1 MRVQDE
7 KIKGFNVLEL
17 IIVIAIIG
25 VLSAVAYPNFSDW
38 RKDRETRNSVVKIKS
53 LIEGINA
60 QVQRGQYAFV
70 QVDVNEIRLV
80 SGDDGLIVTS
90 KGMKPK
96 TLATLLNTE
105 GSTWWVEP
113 NGRCKIT
120 LPTAPVE
127 AVDEAAED
135 AVVKKPYWDED
146 PDPNR
151 DQIIDLDKIEVRQI
165 VLDNVATTWRDDVG
179 AVCFGKNDQWYSGNG
194 ELVSSS
200 GDDVIVDSYL
210 FICNRSNTRS
220 QCDIDNV
227 TGEPTTE
234 HDHLYVIEWSRFGNI
249 KLEKWNKRDAEW
261 IEQ

>member
-17 IIVIAIIG
+17 LIVIAIIG

-70 QVDVNEIRLV
+70 QVDVKEGELV

-96 TLATLLNTE
+96 TLATLLNTG
-105 GSTWWVEP
+105 GSDWWVKP
-113 NGRCKIT
+113 NERCNN
-120 LPTAPVE
+120 
-127 AVDEAAED
+127 VDQA
-135 AVVKKPYWDED
+135 YWDED
-146 PDPNR
+146 PDPDR

>member
-17 IIVIAIIG
+17 IVVIAIIG
-25 VLSAVAYPNFSDW
+25 VLSAVAYPNFSEW
-38 RKDRETRNSVVKIKS
+38 RKDRETRSAVVKIKS

-70 QVDVNEIRLV
+70 QVDVEEGRLINE
-80 SGDDGLIVTS
+80 DDGLIVTS

-96 TLATLLNTE
+96 TLATLLNNGE
-105 GSTWWVEP
+105 SGWWVTP
-113 NGRCKIT
+113 NERCNI
-120 LPTAPVE
+120 
-127 AVDEAAED
+127 VDEADEA
-135 AVVKKPYWDED
+135 YWDED
-146 PDPNR
+146 PDPDRN
-151 DQIIDLDKIEVRQI
+151 QIIDLDKIEVRQI

-227 TGEPTTE
+227 TGEPITE

>member
-25 VLSAVAYPNFSDW
+25 VLSAVAYPNFSEW
-38 RKDRETRNSVVKIKS
+38 RKDRETRSAVVKIKS

-70 QVDVNEIRLV
+70 QVDVEEGTLTNE
-80 SGDDGLIVTS
+80 DDGLIVTS

-96 TLATLLNTE
+96 TLATLLNNGE
-105 GSTWWVEP
+105 SDWWVTP
-113 NGRCKIT
+113 NERCNI
-120 LPTAPVE
+120 
-127 AVDEAAED
+127 VDEA
-135 AVVKKPYWDED
+135 YWDED
-146 PDPNR
+146 PDPDRN
-151 DQIIDLDKIEVRQI
+151 QIIDLDKIEVRQI

>member
-1 MRVQDE
+1 VQDE

-17 IIVIAIIG
+17 LIVIAIIG
-25 VLSAVAYPNFSDW
+25 VLSAVAYPNFSEW

-70 QVDVNEIRLV
+70 QVDVEEVELV
-80 SGDDGLIVTS
+80 SGDDVLIVTS

-96 TLATLLNTE
+96 TLATLLNTG
-105 GSTWWVEP
+105 GSDWWVKP
-113 NGRCKIT
+113 NERCNN
-120 LPTAPVE
+120 
-127 AVDEAAED
+127 VDQA
-135 AVVKKPYWDED
+135 YWDED
-146 PDPNR
+146 PDPDR

-165 VLDNVATTWRDDVG
+165 VLDNVATTWRDKKG

-210 FICNRSNTRS
+210 FICNRSRTRS

-234 HDHLYVIEWSRFGNI
+234 HDYLYVIEWSRFGNI
-249 KLEKWNKRDAEW
+249 KLEKWNKRDLEW

>member
-7 KIKGFNVLEL
+7 KIKGFNILEL
-17 IIVIAIIG
+17 LIVIAIIG

-38 RKDRETRNSVVKIKS
+38 QKDRETRSAVVKIKS

-70 QVDVNEIRLV
+70 QVDVEE
-80 SGDDGLIVTS
+80 DDGLIVTS

-96 TLATLLNTE
+96 TLATLLNDGE
-105 GSTWWVEP
+105 SDWWVEP

-120 LPTAPVE
+120 DEITVE
-127 AVDEAAED
+127 AVDEE

-146 PDPNR
+146 PDLYR

-165 VLDNVATTWRDDVG
+165 ELDNVATTWVEKIG

-200 GDDVIVDSYL
+200 GGDLSVDSYL
-210 FICNRSNTRS
+210 FICNRSRTRS

-234 HDHLYVIEWSRFGNI
+234 HDYLYVIEWSRFGNI
-249 KLEKWNKRDAEW
+249 KLEKWNKRDLEW

>member
-17 IIVIAIIG
+17 IVVIAIIG

-70 QVDVNEIRLV
+70 QVDVEEDKE
-80 SGDDGLIVTS
+80 DDVLIVTS

-96 TLATLLNTE
+96 TLATLLNNGE
-105 GSTWWVEP
+105 SGWWVKP
-113 NGRCKIT
+113 NERCKI
-120 LPTAPVE
+120 VDK
-127 AVDEAAED
+127 AVDEA
-135 AVVKKPYWDED
+135 YWDED
-146 PDPNR
+146 PDPDRN
-151 DQIIDLDKIEVRQI
+151 QIIDLDKIEVRQI

-234 HDHLYVIEWSRFGNI
+234 HDHLYVVEWSRFGNI
-249 KLEKWNKRDAEW
+249 KLEKWNKRDSEW

>member
-17 IIVIAIIG
+17 IVVIAIIG

-70 QVDVNEIRLV
+70 QVDVEE
-80 SGDDGLIVTS
+80 DDVLIVTS

-96 TLATLLNTE
+96 TLATLLNNGE
-105 GSTWWVEP
+105 SGWWVMP
-113 NGRCKIT
+113 NERCKI
-120 LPTAPVE
+120 
-127 AVDEAAED
+127 VDEADEA
-135 AVVKKPYWDED
+135 YWDED

-220 QCDIDNV
+220 QCDIDNL

-234 HDHLYVIEWSRFGNI
+234 HDYLYVIEWSRFGNI

>member
-70 QVDVNEIRLV
+70 QVDVEE
-80 SGDDGLIVTS
+80 DDVLIVTS

-96 TLATLLNTE
+96 TLATLLNN
-105 GSTWWVEP
+105 GKSGWWVTP
-113 NGRCKIT
+113 NERCNI
-120 LPTAPVE
+120 
-127 AVDEAAED
+127 VDEADEADE
-135 AVVKKPYWDED
+135 AYWDED
-146 PDPNR
+146 PDPDRN
-151 DQIIDLDKIEVRQI
+151 QIIDLDKIEVRQI
-165 VLDNVATTWRDDVG
+165 VLDNVATTWRDNVG

>member
-25 VLSAVAYPNFSDW
+25 VLSAVAYPNFSEW
-38 RKDRETRNSVVKIKS
+38 RKDRETRSAVVKIKS

-70 QVDVNEIRLV
+70 QVDVEE
-80 SGDDGLIVTS
+80 DDGLIVTS

-96 TLATLLNTE
+96 TLATLLNNGE
-105 GSTWWVEP
+105 SGWWVKP
-113 NGRCKIT
+113 NERCKI
-120 LPTAPVE
+120 VDK
-127 AVDEAAED
+127 AVDEA
-135 AVVKKPYWDED
+135 YWDED
-146 PDPNR
+146 PDPDRN
-151 DQIIDLDKIEVRQI
+151 QIIDLDKIEVRQI

-249 KLEKWNKRDAEW
+249 KLEKWNKRDSEW

>member
-70 QVDVNEIRLV
+70 QVDVEEGTLTNE
-80 SGDDGLIVTS
+80 DDGLIVTS

-96 TLATLLNTE
+96 TLATLLNNGE
-105 GSTWWVEP
+105 SDWWVKP
-113 NGRCKIT
+113 NGRCKI
-120 LPTAPVE
+120 VDK
-127 AVDEAAED
+127 VDEA
-135 AVVKKPYWDED
+135 YWDED
-146 PDPNR
+146 PDPDRN
-151 DQIIDLDKIEVRQI
+151 QIIDLDKIEVRQI

-227 TGEPTTE
+227 TGEPITE

>member
-7 KIKGFNVLEL
+7 KIKGFNILEL
-17 IIVIAIIG
+17 LIVIAIIG

-38 RKDRETRNSVVKIKS
+38 QKDRETRSDVVEIKS

-70 QVDVNEIRLV
+70 QVDVEEGELLV

-96 TLATLLNTE
+96 TLATLLNTG
-105 GSTWWVEP
+105 GSDWWVKP
-113 NGRCKIT
+113 NERCNN
-120 LPTAPVE
+120 
-127 AVDEAAED
+127 VDQA
-135 AVVKKPYWDED
+135 YWDED
-146 PDPNR
+146 PDPDRN
-151 DQIIDLDKIEVRQI
+151 QIIDLDKIEVRQI
-165 VLDNVATTWRDDVG
+165 TLDNVATTWREDKG

-210 FICNRSNTRS
+210 FICNRSRTRS

-234 HDHLYVIEWSRFGNI
+234 HDYLYVIEWSRFGNI
-249 KLEKWNKRDAEW
+249 KLEKWNKRDLEW

>member
-1 MRVQDE
+1 MRVRDE

-17 IIVIAIIG
+17 LIVIAIIG

-38 RKDRETRNSVVKIKS
+38 QKDRETRSDVVEIKS

-70 QVDVNEIRLV
+70 QVDVEEGELLV

-96 TLATLLNTE
+96 TLATLLNDGE
-105 GSTWWVEP
+105 SDWWVKP
-113 NGRCKIT
+113 NERCKIT
-120 LPTAPVE
+120 DE
-127 AVDEAAED
+127 AV
-135 AVVKKPYWDED
+135 YWDED

-165 VLDNVATTWRDDVG
+165 VLDNVATTWREDKG

-194 ELVSSS
+194 KLVSSS
-200 GDDVIVDSYL
+200 GGDVSVDSYL
-210 FICNRSNTRS
+210 FICNRSRTRS
-220 QCDIDNV
+220 QCDIDNY

-249 KLEKWNKRDAEW
+249 KLEKWNKRDSEW

>member
-25 VLSAVAYPNFSDW
+25 VLSAVAYPNFSEW
-38 RKDRETRNSVVKIKS
+38 RKDRETRSAVVKIKS

-70 QVDVNEIRLV
+70 QVDVEEDKE
-80 SGDDGLIVTS
+80 DDGLIVTS

-96 TLATLLNTE
+96 TLATLLNNGE
-105 GSTWWVEP
+105 SGWWVTP
-113 NGRCKIT
+113 NERCNI
-120 LPTAPVE
+120 
-127 AVDEAAED
+127 VDEADEA
-135 AVVKKPYWDED
+135 YWDED
-146 PDPNR
+146 PDPDRN
-151 DQIIDLDKIEVRQI
+151 QIIDLDKIEVRQI
-165 VLDNVATTWRDDVG
+165 VLDNVATTWRDKIG

>member
-70 QVDVNEIRLV
+70 QVDVEEGRLINE
-80 SGDDGLIVTS
+80 DDGLIVTS

-96 TLATLLNTE
+96 TLATLLNNGE
-105 GSTWWVEP
+105 SDWWVKP
-113 NGRCKIT
+113 NGRCKI
-120 LPTAPVE
+120 VDK
-127 AVDEAAED
+127 VDEA
-135 AVVKKPYWDED
+135 YWDED

>member
-70 QVDVNEIRLV
+70 QVDVEE
-80 SGDDGLIVTS
+80 DDGLIVTS

-96 TLATLLNTE
+96 TLATLLNNGE
-105 GSTWWVEP
+105 SGWWVTP
-113 NGRCKIT
+113 NERCNI
-120 LPTAPVE
+120 
-127 AVDEAAED
+127 VDEADEA
-135 AVVKKPYWDED
+135 YWDED
-146 PDPNR
+146 PDPDRN
-151 DQIIDLDKIEVRQI
+151 QIIDLDKIEVRQI

>member
-17 IIVIAIIG
+17 LIVIAIIG

-38 RKDRETRNSVVKIKS
+38 RKDRETRSAVVKIKS

-70 QVDVNEIRLV
+70 QVHV
-80 SGDDGLIVTS
+80 SENDGLIVTS

-113 NGRCKIT
+113 NGRCNI
-120 LPTAPVE
+120 A
-127 AVDEAAED
+127 DEA
-135 AVVKKPYWDED
+135 YWDED
-146 PDPNR
+146 PDS
-151 DQIIDLDKIEVRQI
+151 DKDLDKIEVRQI
-165 VLDNVATTWRDDVG
+165 VLDNVATTWLDDEG
-179 AVCFGKNDQWYSGNG
+179 AVCFGKNDQWYSGKG
-194 ELVSSS
+194 KLVSSS

-220 QCDIDNV
+220 QCDIDNL

-249 KLEKWNKRDAEW
+249 KLEKWNKRDSEW

>member
-38 RKDRETRNSVVKIKS
+38 QKDRETRSDVVEIKS

-70 QVDVNEIRLV
+70 QVDVEEGELLV

-96 TLATLLNTE
+96 TLATLLNTG
-105 GSTWWVEP
+105 GSDWWVKP
-113 NGRCKIT
+113 NERCNN
-120 LPTAPVE
+120 
-127 AVDEAAED
+127 VDQA
-135 AVVKKPYWDED
+135 YWDED
-146 PDPNR
+146 PDPDR

-165 VLDNVATTWRDDVG
+165 TLDNVATTWREDKG

-210 FICNRSNTRS
+210 FICNRSRTRS

-234 HDHLYVIEWSRFGNI
+234 HDYLYVIEWSRFGNI
-249 KLEKWNKRDAEW
+249 KLEKWNKRDSEW

>member
-70 QVDVNEIRLV
+70 QVDVEEGRLINE
-80 SGDDGLIVTS
+80 DDGLIVTS

-96 TLATLLNTE
+96 TLATLLNTG
-105 GSTWWVEP
+105 GSDWWVKP
-113 NGRCKIT
+113 NERCNN
-120 LPTAPVE
+120 
-127 AVDEAAED
+127 VDQA
-135 AVVKKPYWDED
+135 YWDED
-146 PDPNR
+146 PDPDR

-165 VLDNVATTWRDDVG
+165 VLDNVATTWRDKKG

-200 GDDVIVDSYL
+200 GGDLSVDSYL
-210 FICNRSNTRS
+210 FICNRSKTRS
-220 QCDIDNV
+220 QCDIDND

-234 HDHLYVIEWSRFGNI
+234 HDYLYVIEWSRFGNI
-249 KLEKWNKRDAEW
+249 KLEKWNKRDLEW

>member
-17 IIVIAIIG
+17 LIVIAIIG
-25 VLSAVAYPNFSDW
+25 VLSAVAYPNFSEW
-38 RKDRETRNSVVKIKS
+38 RKDRETRSDVVKIKS

-70 QVDVNEIRLV
+70 QVDVEE
-80 SGDDGLIVTS
+80 DDGLIVTS

-96 TLATLLNTE
+96 TLATLLNTG
-105 GSTWWVEP
+105 GSDWWVKP
-113 NGRCKIT
+113 NERCNN
-120 LPTAPVE
+120 
-127 AVDEAAED
+127 VDQA
-135 AVVKKPYWDED
+135 YWDED
-146 PDPNR
+146 PDPDR

-165 VLDNVATTWRDDVG
+165 ELDNVATTWVEKIG

-200 GDDVIVDSYL
+200 GGDLSVDSYL
-210 FICNRSNTRS
+210 FICNRSRTRS

-234 HDHLYVIEWSRFGNI
+234 HDYLYVIEWSRFGNI
-249 KLEKWNKRDAEW
+249 KLEKWNKRDLEW

>member
-25 VLSAVAYPNFSDW
+25 VLSAVAYPNFSEW
-38 RKDRETRNSVVKIKS
+38 RKDRETRSAVVKIKS

-70 QVDVNEIRLV
+70 QVDVEEDKE
-80 SGDDGLIVTS
+80 DDGLIVTS

-96 TLATLLNTE
+96 TLATLLNNGE
-105 GSTWWVEP
+105 SGWWVRP
-113 NGRCKIT
+113 NERCNI
-120 LPTAPVE
+120 
-127 AVDEAAED
+127 VDEA
-135 AVVKKPYWDED
+135 YWDED
-146 PDPNR
+146 PDPDRN
-151 DQIIDLDKIEVRQI
+151 QIIDLDKIEVRQI
-165 VLDNVATTWRDDVG
+165 VLDNVATTWRDKIG

>member
-17 IIVIAIIG
+17 LIVIAIIG

-70 QVDVNEIRLV
+70 QVDVEE
-80 SGDDGLIVTS
+80 DDVLIVTS

-96 TLATLLNTE
+96 TLATLLNNGE
-105 GSTWWVEP
+105 SGWWVKP
-113 NGRCKIT
+113 NERCNI
-120 LPTAPVE
+120 
-127 AVDEAAED
+127 VDEA
-135 AVVKKPYWDED
+135 YWDED

-165 VLDNVATTWRDDVG
+165 VLDNVATTWRDEIG

>member
-70 QVDVNEIRLV
+70 QVDVEEGRLINE
-80 SGDDGLIVTS
+80 DDGLIVTS

-96 TLATLLNTE
+96 TLATLLNNGE
-105 GSTWWVEP
+105 SDWWVTP
-113 NGRCKIT
+113 NERCKI
-120 LPTAPVE
+120 
-127 AVDEAAED
+127 VDEADEA
-135 AVVKKPYWDED
+135 YWDED
-146 PDPNR
+146 PDPDRN
-151 DQIIDLDKIEVRQI
+151 QIIDLDKIEVRQI

-220 QCDIDNV
+220 QCDIDNL

>member
-17 IIVIAIIG
+17 IVVIAIIG
-25 VLSAVAYPNFSDW
+25 VLSAVAYPNFSEW
-38 RKDRETRNSVVKIKS
+38 RKDRETRSAVVKIKS

-70 QVDVNEIRLV
+70 QVDVEE
-80 SGDDGLIVTS
+80 DDVLIVTS

-96 TLATLLNTE
+96 TLATLLNNGE
-105 GSTWWVEP
+105 SGWWVKP
-113 NGRCKIT
+113 NERCKI
-120 LPTAPVE
+120 VDK
-127 AVDEAAED
+127 AVDEA
-135 AVVKKPYWDED
+135 YWDED
-146 PDPNR
+146 PDPDRN
-151 DQIIDLDKIEVRQI
+151 QIIDLDKIEVRQI

-234 HDHLYVIEWSRFGNI
+234 HDHLYVVEWSRFGNI
-249 KLEKWNKRDAEW
+249 KLEKWNKRDSEW

>member
-17 IIVIAIIG
+17 LIVIAIIG

-70 QVDVNEIRLV
+70 QVDVEEVELV
-80 SGDDGLIVTS
+80 SGDDALIVTS

-96 TLATLLNTE
+96 TLATLLNTG
-105 GSTWWVEP
+105 GSDWWVKP
-113 NGRCKIT
+113 NERCNN
-120 LPTAPVE
+120 
-127 AVDEAAED
+127 VDQA
-135 AVVKKPYWDED
+135 YWDED
-146 PDPNR
+146 PDPDR

-165 VLDNVATTWRDDVG
+165 VLDNVATTWRDKKG

-210 FICNRSNTRS
+210 FICNRSRTRS

-234 HDHLYVIEWSRFGNI
+234 HDYLYVIEWSRFGNI
-249 KLEKWNKRDAEW
+249 KLEKWNKRDLEW

>member
-17 IIVIAIIG
+17 LIVIAIIG

-38 RKDRETRNSVVKIKS
+38 RKDRETRSAVVKIKS

-70 QVDVNEIRLV
+70 QVDVEEGRLINE
-80 SGDDGLIVTS
+80 DDGLIVTS

-96 TLATLLNTE
+96 TLATLLNNGE
-105 GSTWWVEP
+105 SDWWVRP
-113 NGRCKIT
+113 NERCNI
-120 LPTAPVE
+120 
-127 AVDEAAED
+127 VDEA
-135 AVVKKPYWDED
+135 YWDED
-146 PDPNR
+146 PDPDRN
-151 DQIIDLDKIEVRQI
+151 QIIDLDKIEVRQI

-249 KLEKWNKRDAEW
+249 KLEKWNKRDSEW

>member
-17 IIVIAIIG
+17 IVVIAIIG
-25 VLSAVAYPNFSDW
+25 VLSAVAYPNFSEW
-38 RKDRETRNSVVKIKS
+38 RKDRETRSAVVKIKS

-70 QVDVNEIRLV
+70 QVDVEEDEE
-80 SGDDGLIVTS
+80 DDVLIVTS

-96 TLATLLNTE
+96 TLATLLNNGE
-105 GSTWWVEP
+105 SDWWVKP
-113 NGRCKIT
+113 NGRCKI
-120 LPTAPVE
+120 VDK
-127 AVDEAAED
+127 VDEA
-135 AVVKKPYWDED
+135 YWDED
-146 PDPNR
+146 PDPDRN
-151 DQIIDLDKIEVRQI
+151 QIIDLDKIEVRQI

>member
-17 IIVIAIIG
+17 LIVIAIIG
-25 VLSAVAYPNFSDW
+25 ILSAAAYPNFSEW
-38 RKDRETRNSVVKIKS
+38 RKDRETRSDVVEIKS

-70 QVDVNEIRLV
+70 QVDVKEGELV

-96 TLATLLNTE
+96 TLATLLNDGE
-105 GSTWWVEP
+105 SDWWVKP
-113 NGRCKIT
+113 NGRCHI
-120 LPTAPVE
+120 
-127 AVDEAAED
+127 VDET
-135 AVVKKPYWDED
+135 VVKADDEEAYWDED

-151 DQIIDLDKIEVRQI
+151 DQTLDLDKIEVRQI
-165 VLDNVATTWRDDVG
+165 DLDNVATTWVGKIG

-200 GDDVIVDSYL
+200 GGDLSVDSYL
-210 FICNRSNTRS
+210 FICNRSRTRS
-220 QCDIDNV
+220 QCDIDNN

-234 HDHLYVIEWSRFGNI
+234 HDYLYVIEWSRFGNI
-249 KLEKWNKRDAEW
+249 KLEKWNKRDLEW

>member
-17 IIVIAIIG
+17 LIVIAIIG

-38 RKDRETRNSVVKIKS
+38 QKDRETRKSVVKIKS
-53 LIEGINA
+53 LIEGINS

-70 QVDVNEIRLV
+70 QVDVEE
-80 SGDDGLIVTS
+80 DDGLIVTS

-96 TLATLLNTE
+96 TLATLLNDGE
-105 GSTWWVEP
+105 SDWWVKP
-113 NGRCKIT
+113 NERCNN
-120 LPTAPVE
+120 
-127 AVDEAAED
+127 VDQA
-135 AVVKKPYWDED
+135 YWDED
-146 PDPNR
+146 PDPDR

-165 VLDNVATTWRDDVG
+165 TLDNVATTWREDKG
-179 AVCFGKNDQWYSGNG
+179 AVCFGKNDKWYSGNG

-220 QCDIDNV
+220 QCDIDNL

-234 HDHLYVIEWSRFGNI
+234 HDYLYVIEWSRFGNI
-249 KLEKWNKRDAEW
+249 KLEKWNKRDLEW

>member
-17 IIVIAIIG
+17 LIVIAIIG

-38 RKDRETRNSVVKIKS
+38 RKDRETRSAVVKIKS

-70 QVDVNEIRLV
+70 QVHV
-80 SGDDGLIVTS
+80 SENDGLIVTS

-113 NGRCKIT
+113 NGRCNI
-120 LPTAPVE
+120 A
-127 AVDEAAED
+127 DEA
-135 AVVKKPYWDED
+135 YWDED
-146 PDPNR
+146 PDS
-151 DQIIDLDKIEVRQI
+151 DKDLDKIEVRQI
-165 VLDNVATTWRDDVG
+165 VLDNVATTWLDDEG

-220 QCDIDNV
+220 QCDIDNL

-249 KLEKWNKRDAEW
+249 KLEKWNKRDLEW

>member
-70 QVDVNEIRLV
+70 QVDVKEGELV

-96 TLATLLNTE
+96 TLATLLNNGE
-105 GSTWWVEP
+105 SGWWVMP
-113 NGRCKIT
+113 NERCKI
-120 LPTAPVE
+120 
-127 AVDEAAED
+127 VDEADEA
-135 AVVKKPYWDED
+135 YWDED
-146 PDPNR
+146 PDPDR

-165 VLDNVATTWRDDVG
+165 VLDNVATTWRDKKG

-200 GDDVIVDSYL
+200 GGDLSVDSYL
-210 FICNRSNTRS
+210 FICNRSRTRS
-220 QCDIDNV
+220 QCDIDND

-234 HDHLYVIEWSRFGNI
+234 HDYLYVIEWSRFGNI
-249 KLEKWNKRDAEW
+249 KLEKWNKRDLEW

>member
-7 KIKGFNVLEL
+7 KIKGFNILEL
-17 IIVIAIIG
+17 LIVIAIIG

-38 RKDRETRNSVVKIKS
+38 QKDRETRSDVVEIKS

-70 QVDVNEIRLV
+70 QVDVEEGELLV

-96 TLATLLNTE
+96 TLATLLNTG
-105 GSTWWVEP
+105 GSDWWVKP
-113 NGRCKIT
+113 NERCNN
-120 LPTAPVE
+120 
-127 AVDEAAED
+127 VDQA
-135 AVVKKPYWDED
+135 YWDED
-146 PDPNR
+146 PDPDRN
-151 DQIIDLDKIEVRQI
+151 QIIDLDKIEVRQI
-165 VLDNVATTWRDDVG
+165 TLDNVATTWREDKG

-194 ELVSSS
+194 KLVSSS
-200 GDDVIVDSYL
+200 GGDVSVDSYL
-210 FICNRSNTRS
+210 FICNRSRTRS

-234 HDHLYVIEWSRFGNI
+234 HDYLYVIEWSRFGNI
-249 KLEKWNKRDAEW
+249 KLEKWNKRDLEW

>member
-17 IIVIAIIG
+17 LIVIAIIG

-38 RKDRETRNSVVKIKS
+38 RKDRETRSAVVKIKS

-70 QVDVNEIRLV
+70 QVDVKEGRLTNE
-80 SGDDGLIVTS
+80 DDGLIVTS

-96 TLATLLNTE
+96 TLATLLNSGE
-105 GSTWWVEP
+105 SGWWVRP
-113 NGRCKIT
+113 NERCNI
-120 LPTAPVE
+120 
-127 AVDEAAED
+127 VDEA
-135 AVVKKPYWDED
+135 YWDED

-220 QCDIDNV
+220 QCDIDNL

-234 HDHLYVIEWSRFGNI
+234 HDYLYVIEWSRFGNI
-249 KLEKWNKRDAEW
+249 KLEKWNKRDSEW

>member
-1 MRVQDE
+1 MRVRDE

-17 IIVIAIIG
+17 LIVIAIIG

-38 RKDRETRNSVVKIKS
+38 QKDRETRSAVVKIKS

-70 QVDVNEIRLV
+70 QVDVEE
-80 SGDDGLIVTS
+80 DDGLIVTS

-96 TLATLLNTE
+96 TLATLLNNGE
-105 GSTWWVEP
+105 SDWWVKP
-113 NGRCKIT
+113 NERCKI
-120 LPTAPVE
+120 VDK
-127 AVDEAAED
+127 AV
-135 AVVKKPYWDED
+135 YWDED

-165 VLDNVATTWRDDVG
+165 VLDNVATTWREDKG

-194 ELVSSS
+194 KLVSSS
-200 GDDVIVDSYL
+200 GGDVSVDSYL
-210 FICNRSNTRS
+210 FICNRSRTRFL
-220 QCDIDNV
+220 CDIDNS

-249 KLEKWNKRDAEW
+249 KLEKWNKRDSEW

>member
-17 IIVIAIIG
+17 LIVIAIIG

-70 QVDVNEIRLV
+70 QVDVKEGELV

-96 TLATLLNTE
+96 TLATLLNNGE
-105 GSTWWVEP
+105 SGWWVMP
-113 NGRCKIT
+113 NERCKI
-120 LPTAPVE
+120 
-127 AVDEAAED
+127 VDEADEA
-135 AVVKKPYWDED
+135 YWDED
-146 PDPNR
+146 PDPDR

-165 VLDNVATTWRDDVG
+165 VLDNVATTWRDKKG

-200 GDDVIVDSYL
+200 GGDLSVDSYL
-210 FICNRSNTRS
+210 FICNRSKTRS

-249 KLEKWNKRDAEW
+249 KLEKWNKRDLEW

>member
-17 IIVIAIIG
+17 LIVIAIIG

-38 RKDRETRNSVVKIKS
+38 QKDRETRSDVVEIKS

-70 QVDVNEIRLV
+70 QVDIEEGELLT
-80 SGDDGLIVTS
+80 GGDGLIVTS

-96 TLATLLNTE
+96 TLATLLNTG
-105 GSTWWVEP
+105 GSDWWVKP
-113 NGRCKIT
+113 NERCNN
-120 LPTAPVE
+120 
-127 AVDEAAED
+127 VDQA
-135 AVVKKPYWDED
+135 YWDED
-146 PDPNR
+146 PDPDR

-165 VLDNVATTWRDDVG
+165 TLDNVATTWREDKG

-210 FICNRSNTRS
+210 FICNRSRTRS

-234 HDHLYVIEWSRFGNI
+234 HDYLYVIEWSRFGNI
-249 KLEKWNKRDAEW
+249 KLEKWNKRDLEW